1 MMPSFDNSPAV
12 AETIPTLPP
21 SAHPSIELDG
31 VRIDVVTEQQVCE
44 WITTELRSGSGGCVV
59 TVNLDH
65 MRRCHYDRSYFE
77 LVAGAD
83 LVVADGMPLVWAA
96 RMQGTPLPER
106 VAGSSLSISLA
117 HSLAEQQ
124 MSLFLLGGNEG
135 VAEAAG
141 KDLIE
146 RFPGLK
152 IAGTYCPPFG
162 FENDPT
168 EMERIVA
175 ALRAA
180 QPSVVYVALGSPKQE
195 LLIQKLQGELPKAWW
210 LGVGISL
217 SFITGEVPRAPQW
230 IQRSGLEWVHRLVQE
245 PTRLGRR
252 YLIEGLPFAARL
264 TAHSMSRRCSGRNRK
279 EV

>member
-1 MMPSFDNSPAV
+1 MPSNDNSPAV
-12 AETIPTLPP
+12 AEPVKTPPLPTYGEVDLG
-21 SAHPSIELDG
+21 G
-31 VRIDVVTEQQVCE
+31 VRIDVISERQVCE
-44 WITTELRSGSGGCVV
+44 IITTRLRAGSGGCVV

-65 MRRCHYDRSYFE
+65 LRRCHLDPSYFE

-96 RMQGTPLPER
+96 RLQGTPLPER

-117 HSLAEQQ
+117 QSLAEHQ

-141 KDLIE
+141 CELTD
-146 RFPGLK
+146 RFPGLT

-162 FENDPT
+162 FERDPA
-168 EMERIVA
+168 EMSRITA
-175 ALRAA
+175 QLRAA

-195 LLIQKLQGELPKAWW
+195 RLIQQLQNELPDAWW
-210 LGVGISL
+210 LGIGISL
-217 SFITGEVPRAPQW
+217 SFITGDVSRAPMW
-230 IQRSGLEWVHRLVQE
+230 AQRWGLEWAHRLIQE

-264 TAHSMSRRCSGRNRK
+264 MTTSLSRRFRGNGKLS